1 MILLWKETFYDDFMT
16 VLRNVALLA
25 LLFMRIYGRC
35 WCRCIKGKWVIKQV
49 SWLIK
54 FWHQINNL
62 SRHYYYPQYPQNIH
76 LQGVWI
82 AQIALWRSLKMSD
95 LKDSINPLSLLD
107 DQRLVQRRAETSYM
121 MIFGRKQ
128 LRSDNVT
135 CSFCLRTDFDL
146 AIFISPSELNID
158 GG

>member
-76 LQGVWI
+76 LQGVWL
-82 AQIALWRSLKMSD
+82 AQQNKCPNSKQSD
-95 LKDSINPLSLLD
+95 CINKES
-107 DQRLVQRRAETSYM
+107 S
-121 MIFGRKQ
+121 
-128 LRSDNVT
+128 
-135 CSFCLRTDFDL
+135 
-146 AIFISPSELNID
+146 LNIVTLD
-158 GG
+158 GHRCQNWRTLVLAARVPGSSAIVSGGQHDLIPNITTNYSQQYLPHS